1 MKTIYGYLK
10 GYGYNPTKPFKYA
23 HSTNHAWNAVHVV
36 GQWCLIDCTLGA
48 GTVDEEGH
56 YIREF
61 ENFYFLTDPDQLI
74 STHFPYMEKSRK
86 ESRPWQL
93 LQKPVTLQAFSKHV
107 NRTITSFKWG
117 VELVSHS
124 EAVIPVT
131 LSVTVF
137 IKGTSRTLYNVLA
150 RLTDIDGK
158 ILKRYT
164 LVQNPDHNLF
174 SVRVRPPNVGKFRL
188 TVFGSVDQ
196 SDKILHEVVSY
207 VLRCRQTEP
216 NVYLYP
222 KHLGIWRSRSD
233 YQQYGFEPGADS
245 PMIISPRDGDLE
257 LTIPTR
263 KDFPVTCRVTHS
275 ESKIKDI
282 ENYILLENAGN
293 FLKIRGHLPEKG
305 FYKLQIFCK
314 SDFGPYEPVL
324 LFLIDCTR
332 GAMFNA
338 LPFPVMYSSA
348 TEFHCQLIEPL
359 VRELPE
365 ESSINIQFRSS
376 DIIKA
381 VVNGRRI
388 EKGNDNIWRSTVR
401 THTAGGSLRI
411 AGTNELKGRYWVLWE
426 FTIVKGPNSIVL
438 EDILTARS
446 NTSHP
451 PMTQR
456 SDNQSTQRR
465 PKHTSRIKEKTIVIK
480 K

>member
-1 MKTIYGYLK
+1 M
-10 GYGYNPTKPFKYA
+10 
-23 HSTNHAWNAVHVV
+23 V

-107 NRTITSFKWG
+107 NRTITAFKWG

-137 IKGTSRTLYNVLA
+137 LKGTSRTLYNVLA
-150 RLTDIDGK
+150 RLTDINGK

-174 SVRVRPPNVGKFRL
+174 SVRVRPPKVGKFRL
-188 TVFGSVDQ
+188 TVFGNVDQ
-196 SDKILHEVVSY
+196 NDTTLHEVVSY

-216 NVYLYP
+216 IVYLYP

-257 LTIPTR
+257 LTIQYTQE
-263 KDFPVTCRVTHS
+263 K
-275 ESKIKDI
+275 
-282 ENYILLENAGN
+282 N
-293 FLKIRGHLPEKG
+293 FL
-305 FYKLQIFCK
+305 
-314 SDFGPYEPVL
+314 
-324 LFLIDCTR
+324 
-332 GAMFNA
+332 
-338 LPFPVMYSSA
+338 
-348 TEFHCQLIEPL
+348 
-359 VRELPE
+359 
-365 ESSINIQFRSS
+365 
-376 DIIKA
+376 
-381 VVNGRRI
+381 
-388 EKGNDNIWRSTVR
+388 
-401 THTAGGSLRI
+401 LRV
-411 AGTNELKGRYWVLWE
+411 E
-426 FTIVKGPNSIVL
+426 
-438 EDILTARS
+438 
-446 NTSHP
+446 
-451 PMTQR
+451 
-456 SDNQSTQRR
+456 
-465 PKHTSRIKEKTIVIK
+465 
-480 K
+480 